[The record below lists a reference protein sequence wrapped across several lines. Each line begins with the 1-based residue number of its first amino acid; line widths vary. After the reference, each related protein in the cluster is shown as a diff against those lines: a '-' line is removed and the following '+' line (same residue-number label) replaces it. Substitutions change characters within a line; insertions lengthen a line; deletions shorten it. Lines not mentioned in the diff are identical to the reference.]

1 MNVNLVLFKKDGSQ
15 KVIPLRTSVTVIGR
29 RHSCDLCIPLMS
41 VSKRHCQLYHD
52 NGMLKIRDLGSRNGT
67 ILNGKPVEEA
77 VIHAGDCIKIGPLG
91 FLFQIDGQPEKVA
104 LPPWFNQEAAR
115 QDAKAEETAD
125 EQFDDAAELEDSDL
139 LLDDSDILL
148 DDLES
153 LEDSA

>member
-15 KVIPLRTSVTVIGR
+15 KVISLHTSVTVMGR

-41 VSKRHCQLYHD
+41 VSKRHCQVSHD
-52 NGMLKIRDLGSRNGT
+52 NGVLKIRDLGSRNGT

-77 VIHAGDCIKIGPLG
+77 VIHAGDCVKIGPLG

-104 LPPWFNQEAAR
+104 PPPWLDQEPAP
-115 QDAKAEETAD
+115 QDAKAEEKAD
-125 EQFDDAAELEDSDL
+125 EQFDDAVELE
-139 LLDDSDILL
+139 DSDILL